1 MAELVWL
8 DDLVRPT
15 NPTAD
20 HRHWVLQCY
29 AWDGCI
35 HQRPH
40 KLQSLGLFDLLAMEM
55 AGTTDR
61 KVGAWW
67 VGNHQIPPVTQNL
80 ANITLYVRPAI
91 LGRQEIAT
99 PCLMP

>member
-1 MAELVWL
+1 MAELVGL
-8 DDLVRPT
+8 DDLIRLA

-40 KLQSLGLFDLLAMEM
+40 KLQRFRLFHLLAMEV

-61 KVGAWW
+61 KVGAWR
-67 VGNHQIPPVTQNL
+67 VSDHQFPPVTQNL
-80 ANITLYVRPAI
+80 ADITLYVRPAI
-91 LGRQEIAT
+91 LGRQEVAT
-99 PCLMP
+99 PRIVT

>member
-1 MAELVWL
+1 MAELVGL
-8 DDLVRPT
+8 DDLIRPT

-35 HQRPH
+35 HQRLH
-40 KLQSLGLFDLLAMEM
+40 KLQRFRLFDLLAMEM
-55 AGTTDR
+55 AGTADR

-80 ANITLYVRPAI
+80 ADITLYVRPAI

-99 PCLMP
+99 PCLMS

>member
-1 MAELVWL
+1 
-8 DDLVRPT
+8 
-15 NPTAD
+15 
-20 HRHWVLQCY
+20 
-29 AWDGCI
+29 
-35 HQRPH
+35 
-40 KLQSLGLFDLLAMEM
+40 MEM

>member
-1 MAELVWL
+1 MAELVGL
-8 DDLVRPT
+8 DDLIGLT

-20 HRHWVLQCY
+20 HRHWVLQCD

-40 KLQSLGLFDLLAMEM
+40 KIQSLRLLHLFAMEV

-67 VGNHQIPPVTQNL
+67 VSDHQIPPRTKNL
-80 ANITLYVRPAI
+80 ANIPVDMLATI
-91 LGRQEIAT
+91 LGIQQVTT
-99 PCLMP
+99 PRIMP